1 MFLRSMPVNIVLKA
15 AFERDVDLV
24 LVRCFYDN
32 NAVARLFLD
41 DNDKILEIHHSA
53 MELHGESDLLIIT
66 QRDGKR
72 HAILIEDK
80 IDAPAQPNQYER
92 YCKRGERGISD
103 GRWSGYTVFI
113 AAPHRYLEC
122 DCEARKYPHKVSF
135 EIILDKLKTAND
147 PVSLAI
153 LDTALKRSEDS
164 LPAVVDEAVTA
175 FWEHYYDYHAQNAPQ
190 LMLCVNRCK
199 KGPNAIWP
207 EFRTNLHKAK
217 ILHKSA
223 QGCIDL
229 QFRGLA
235 EKVSQL
241 EPLLKPYITENMIVG
256 KAGDSA
262 IVRIYV
268 PTMDFSKP
276 FEQYTASMAD
286 VFSAVARLTDLAA
299 ALNQK
304 GILTPLY

>member
-1 MFLRSMPVNIVLKA
+1 MNVVLKA

-32 NAVARLFLD
+32 NAVAQLFLNG
-41 DNDKILEIHHSA
+41 NDQILEIHHSA
-53 MELHGESDLLIIT
+53 MELHGESDLLIIA

-92 YCKRGERGISD
+92 YCERGERGIAD

-113 AAPHRYLEC
+113 TAPHRYLES

-135 EIILDKLKTAND
+135 EVILDQLKTVND

-153 LDTALKRSEDS
+153 LDTALKRSEGS

-175 FWEHYYDYHAQNAPQ
+175 FWEHYYDYHAQNAPH

-199 KGPNAIWP
+199 KGPNATWP
-207 EFRTNLHKAK
+207 EFRTNLFKTK

-223 QGCIDL
+223 QGCVDL

-241 EPLLKPYITENMIVG
+241 EQLLKTYVTENMIVG

-268 PTMDFSKP
+268 PAMDFSKP
-276 FEQYTASMAD
+276 FEQYESDMAD
-286 VFSAVARLTDLAA
+286 VFSAVARLTNLAA
-299 ALNQK
+299 ALNQ
-304 GILTPLY
+304 GNVLAPLYRGSSD